1 MDINT
6 LKNLLKNHDWTWY
19 RSDDYSKWLNGF
31 QSEQAIT
38 DAMHH
43 LGNTDDIKKLYY
55 DAMPEALRSLIAEEN
70 AIHGESV

>member
-1 MDINT
+1 MAPQC
-6 LKNLLKNHDWTWY
+6 
-19 RSDDYSKWLNGF
+19 F

-70 AIHGESV
+70 AIHGETL